1 MWPAEPGDNDFNGR
15 PTAAAQGQ
23 TPAAPGRGRPG
34 GRASA
39 AGSKNRSDHES
50 KAGARAMGVV
60 QSALHL
66 RSHAQVNQ
74 YRLVSQ
80 EPIGKGFQSKVY
92 LVEASGGGSTRVHG
106 SSPSAA
112 TAAPRRR
119 FAMKI
124 LNTRRALRMAS
135 RDTDSDLLGCDA
147 AASGGDGQG
156 GEGSGEGGGEVWI
169 EVQVARLVR

>member
-1 MWPAEPGDNDFNGR
+1 VWPAEPGDNDFNGR
-15 PTAAAQGQ
+15 PAAAAQGQ

-39 AGSKNRSDHES
+39 AGNRPDHES

-92 LVEASGGGSTRVHG
+92 LVEASGGGSTKDHG
-106 SSPSAA
+106 SSLYAA
-112 TAAPRRR
+112 AAAPRRR

-156 GEGSGEGGGEVWI
+156 GEGGEVWI